1 MVVGE
6 YSILSAIRRMDTF
19 SYPSRTNSSLAAS
32 RISCRKYFFCRAL
45 RSFTPIAI
53 HHSHLLNDVNLKP
66 TCFCLS
72 SVCLSPGSPSLLKQ
86 FSLYYLC
93 NYSTHSSILRLSS
106 KETATTRCSAIA
118 IEPEQHSLFRL
129 RRPMPQDTADIVG
142 SAGANFTVTISAAT
156 IKNAVLEVPDEPDQ
170 TLKIIG
176 SREVAIP
183 QLPKADSQ
191 VRLDLV
197 WGPADPDAIIDVGT
211 VTSGTATAA
220 TPKGRI
226 DRGKTP
232 GYVLLFGLRGQ

>member
-1 MVVGE
+1 
-6 YSILSAIRRMDTF
+6 
-19 SYPSRTNSSLAAS
+19 
-32 RISCRKYFFCRAL
+32 
-45 RSFTPIAI
+45 
-53 HHSHLLNDVNLKP
+53 
-66 TCFCLS
+66 
-72 SVCLSPGSPSLLKQ
+72 
-86 FSLYYLC
+86 
-93 NYSTHSSILRLSS
+93 
-106 KETATTRCSAIA
+106 
-118 IEPEQHSLFRL
+118 
-129 RRPMPQDTADIVG
+129 MPQDTADIVG
-142 SAGANFTVTISAAT
+142 SAGANFTVTISAVT

-232 GYVLLFGLRGQ
+232 GYVLLFGLMGQ